1 MLVVVSY
8 TIISNYT
15 QTDLYNLDTGAVITN
30 PTSYYQQ
37 LANRSYGANKIYYM
51 DLYGEVL
58 QQYMAALRSG
68 VCRSGPS
75 CLWPEGARHER
86 EQSQRTRLRR
96 LCPGRGRAGG
106 GGGLL

>member
-68 VCRSGPS
+68 VQVGP
-75 CLWPEGARHER
+75 E
-86 EQSQRTRLRR
+86 
-96 LCPGRGRAGG
+96 
-106 GGGLL
+106 LLVAWGSAA